1 MSPLLHR
8 SVVRFLFIALVSVLG
23 LSACSLDIPVENEL
37 TDPKAIS
44 SVQTAY
50 EALAS
55 AYTSYPKMELELSLL
70 SDELVPT
77 YRASQNPQ
85 LAQLYAYTDYALQ
98 SLAKDLWGSYYET
111 VKDVNAVLVRLPDLR
126 SHLSE
131 VDQLQL
137 DYLAGEAKALKAL
150 SYLQLLQLFA
160 TPYTDTAH
168 PAGIVLKDRVE
179 REELPRSSKSETVQ
193 AIERLFQEALTALEV
208 KTRPHYGAAPGFI
221 NAATVRTL
229 LARLYLYTG
238 EWAKVEAITRS
249 LVRQPLSPA
258 MIPATPQAWT
268 QGAPSVALFATAVTE
283 SYYNAI
289 YAPVRGLGYAT
300 YQLPRSRHF
309 AETDQ
314 RHRSYALDSTLQVDA
329 TTTHPLQVVGK
340 YPALIF
346 SGGLPAFTCV
356 VRTTEPLF
364 LRAEALA
371 RMGQDKDARD
381 LINSYLR
388 LVGADELPATLT
400 EATLADAIIEEKA
413 REFAGEGLRFF
424 DLKRLGLPIV
434 HYTPNEERVALTL
447 PAESYRRTLPIPA
460 TERVNRS
467 IGAQNPGWPELLH

>member
-8 SVVRFLFIALVSVLG
+8 SVVRLLFIDLVAVLS

-50 EALAS
+50 EALSS

-126 SHLSE
+126 LHLSE

-193 AIERLFQEALTALEV
+193 AIERLLQEALTALEV
-208 KTRPHYGAAPGFI
+208 KTRPHYASAPGFI

-249 LVRQPLSPA
+249 LVKLPLSPA
-258 MIPATPQAWT
+258 MTPTTPLAWT
-268 QGAPSVALFATAVTE
+268 QGASSVALFAATVTT

-289 YAPVRGLGYAT
+289 YAPERGLGYAT
-300 YQLPRSRHF
+300 YQLPRSRYF
-309 AETDQ
+309 AKTDQ

-329 TTTHPLQVVGK
+329 TTTHPLQVIGK

-346 SGGLPAFTCV
+346 SGGLPTFTCV

-371 RMGQDKDARD
+371 RMGQDKAARD

-400 EATLADAIIEEKA
+400 DATLVDAIIEEKA